1 MNTNEM
7 WLKNINLNFKSY
19 VQKTYFSLPEP
30 FLNRSYL
37 CIKLPIDQYNMTPH
51 NRREMRP
58 WKTI

>member
-1 MNTNEM
+1 MYKRLTFYFQ
-7 WLKNINLNFKSY
+7 NL
-19 VQKTYFSLPEP
+19 
-30 FLNRSYL
+30 FLNRSYV